1 MCASPL
7 PSSFLTLLLLLLL
20 MHFRPRTR
28 HARTWKKHAR
38 CMDCLQVD
46 CLTFCCCCCCHLAAN
61 ALQAK
66 DKARKDLEKA
76 RKVREPL
83 TKKLAEDP
91 NALAALEAEVAHL
104 TAQIAAM
111 Q

>member
-1 MCASPL
+1 L
-7 PSSFLTLLLLLLL
+7 WFLQDAWAVVTALLLN
-20 MHFRPRTR
+20 R
-28 HARTWKKHAR
+28 AYSSGGAA
-38 CMDCLQVD
+38 
-46 CLTFCCCCCCHLAAN
+46 AAN

-91 NALAALEAEVAHL
+91 NALAALEAEVAEL